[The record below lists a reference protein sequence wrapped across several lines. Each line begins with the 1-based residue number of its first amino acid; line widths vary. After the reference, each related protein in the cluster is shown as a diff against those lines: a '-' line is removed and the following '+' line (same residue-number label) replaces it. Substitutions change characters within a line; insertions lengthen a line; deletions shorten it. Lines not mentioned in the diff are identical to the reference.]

1 MGLLTRLRRGYGS
14 VHRTGIIANPG
25 LDFSGV
31 FRYSE
36 KPQINAMKKTYDV
49 LIIGGGIIGLST
61 ACSLRKRGLNVL
73 VLDKGEAAQEA
84 SRQAAGMLHPHAG
97 PVEENPLF
105 ELLRASYRLYPDFI
119 AELEENTGVD
129 TDFKKHGFY
138 GLVLSDENDA
148 HWQMKKE
155 WQDRD
160 QVVCEWVSG
169 EELRRREPQISPAVR
184 KALYFPEDGQVD
196 NIQIMDALLLFAARL
211 GVDILPRRAVLEI
224 LLQAGKVQGVKTAQ
238 ENIFCGKVI
247 NCAGAWSD
255 FDRKLPF
262 RVPVKPSRGQI
273 MVFRQPGKLFHAVM
287 ETQSAYLVTRSD
299 GRIVVGS
306 TIESAGFHK
315 ALTVK
320 GINKLLRGVAEACA
334 DADGLILETAWS
346 GLRPKTPDTLPV
358 LDLTPIEG
366 LYAATG
372 HYRNGIL
379 LAPVTARI
387 MTALVM
393 NENPPLDLRPFRLE
407 RFAGLD
413 PRSYAKEVPVG
424 NGAGI

>member
-1 MGLLTRLRRGYGS
+1 M
-14 VHRTGIIANPG
+14 N
-25 LDFSGV
+25 
-31 FRYSE
+31 
-36 KPQINAMKKTYDV
+36 KNYDI
-49 LIIGGGIIGLST
+49 LIVGGGIVGLST
-61 ACSLRKRGLNVL
+61 ACALRKRGLSVL
-73 VLDKGEAAQEA
+73 VIDKGEAAQEA
-84 SRQAAGMLHPHAG
+84 SRHAAGMLHPHAG

-119 AELEENTGVD
+119 SALEESTDVD
-129 TDFKKHGFY
+129 TDFKRHGFY
-138 GLVLSDENDA
+138 GLILTDENDA

-155 WQDRD
+155 WQERD
-160 QVVCEWVSG
+160 SVACEWVSG
-169 EELRRREPQISPAVR
+169 EELRRREPAVSPLVR
-184 KALYFPEDGQVD
+184 KALYFAEDGQVD
-196 NIQIMDALLLFAARL
+196 NIKLMDALLLHAARC
-211 GVDILPRRAVLEI
+211 GVEI
-224 LLQAGKVQGVKTAQ
+224 LARMPVTEFLIEAGKIRGVKTLRAD
-238 ENIFCGKVI
+238 ISCGQVI

-273 MVFRQPGKLFHAVM
+273 MVFRRPEKLFHAVM
-287 ETQSAYLVTRSD
+287 ETQNAYLVTRSD

-306 TIESAGFHK
+306 TIESVGFHK

-320 GINKLLRGVAEACA
+320 GINKLLRGISEACA

-358 LDLTPIEG
+358 LDRTPVDG
-366 LYAATG
+366 LFTATG

-379 LAPVTARI
+379 LAPITAQI

-393 NENPPLDLRPFRLE
+393 NETPPVDLRPFRLE

-424 NGAGI
+424 NGAEA